1 MAELA
6 SSETEFWNNFDQ
18 RTAASLSGDQKAE
31 INRALEIEQSDRE
44 AYAKADIRLSLGW
57 YYLVIFF
64 GRERRSAERLA
75 ADRKKHPVLTSANAP
90 VLILMWV
97 SVFLIALAAI
107 GFRY

>member
-18 RTAASLSGDQKAE
+18 TTEASLSGDQKAE
-31 INRALEIEQSDRE
+31 INRALEIDHSDRD

-57 YYLVIFF
+57 FYLVIFV
-64 GRERRSAERLA
+64 GKERRSSERLV
-75 ADRKKHPVLTSANAP
+75 ADREKHPVLTSANAP
-90 VLILMWV
+90 VLVFIWM

-107 GFRY
+107 GVR